1 MEPVKRLDRLWAKLI
16 DNFLLGVSGIVAA
29 ILIPGLKGSSLLIP
43 FLGLLA
49 AALLGFFAYQ
59 VWLLTTRGQT
69 LGKKIMGLRIVKT
82 KDMSNG
88 GFVTN
93 VLLRA
98 GVGGVIS
105 VVPIV
110 GLIYGGADPL
120 FIFRDD
126 RRCLHDHIAGTC
138 VIKA

>member
-1 MEPVKRLDRLWAKLI
+1 MELAERLDRLWAKVI
-16 DNFLLGVSGIVAA
+16 DHALYAAAGIVAA
-29 ILIPGLKGSSLLIP
+29 ILIPGMKDSSLLIP

-49 AALLGFFAYQ
+49 ALLLGFFAYQ
-59 VWLLTTRGQT
+59 VWLLSTQGQT
-69 LGKKIMGLRIVKT
+69 LGKKVMGLRIVKT
-82 KDMSNG
+82 ADMSNG

-98 GVGGVIS
+98 VVGGVIS
-105 VVPIV
+105 VVPV
-110 GLIYGGADPL
+110 AGMIYAGADPL

>member
-1 MEPVKRLDRLWAKLI
+1 MELAGRLDRLWAKII
-16 DNFLLGVSGIVAA
+16 DNLIFAVAGIIAA
-29 ILIPGLKGSSLLIP
+29 ILIPGLQDSNLLLP
-43 FLGLLA
+43 VMGLLLA
-49 AALLGFFAYQ
+49 GLLLFFAYQ
-59 VWLLTTRGQT
+59 IWLLTTRGQT
-69 LGKKIMGLRIVKT
+69 LGKKLMGLRIVKT
-82 KDMSNG
+82 ADMSNG

-98 GVGGVIS
+98 FVSAAVTL
-105 VVPIV
+105 VPIF
-110 GLIYGGADPL
+110 GTLFALGDPL

>member
-1 MEPVKRLDRLWAKLI
+1 MELANRLDRLWAKVI
-16 DNFLLGVSGIVAA
+16 DHVLYAAAGIVAA
-29 ILIPGLKGSSLLIP
+29 VLIPGLKDSSLLIP

-49 AALLGFFAYQ
+49 ALLLGFFGYQ
-59 VWLLTTRGQT
+59 VWLLTTQGQT
-69 LGKKIMGLRIVKT
+69 LGKKVMGLRIVKT
-82 KDMSNG
+82 ADMSNG

-98 GVGGVIS
+98 VASAAVS
-105 VVPIV
+105 LVPIF
-110 GLIYGGADPL
+110 GTLFALADPL
-120 FIFRDD
+120 FVFRDD

>member
-1 MEPVKRLDRLWAKLI
+1 MELAERLDRLWAKVI
-16 DNFLLGVSGIVAA
+16 DNVLFATSGIVAA
-29 ILIPGLKGSSLLIP
+29 ILIPGLKDSSLLIP

-49 AALLGFFAYQ
+49 AGLLGFFAYQ

-69 LGKKIMGLRIVKT
+69 LGKKLMGLRIVKVS
-82 KDMSNG
+82 DMSNG

-98 GVGGVIS
+98 LASTVVAL
-105 VVPIV
+105 VPIF
-110 GLIYGGADPL
+110 GALFALADPL
-120 FIFRDD
+120 FVFRDD

>member
-1 MEPVKRLDRLWAKLI
+1 MELANRLDRLWAKVI
-16 DNFLLGVSGIVAA
+16 DHALYAAAGIVAA
-29 ILIPGLKGSSLLIP
+29 ILIPGLKDSNLLIP

-49 AALLGFFAYQ
+49 ALLLGFFAYQ
-59 VWLLTTRGQT
+59 VWLLTTQGQT
-69 LGKKIMGLRIVKT
+69 LGKKVMGLRIVKT
-82 KDMSNG
+82 SDMSNG

-98 GVGGVIS
+98 VASAAVS
-105 VVPIV
+105 LVPIF
-110 GLIYGGADPL
+110 GTLFALADPL
-120 FIFRDD
+120 FLFRDD

>member
-1 MEPVKRLDRLWAKLI
+1 MELAERLDRLWAKVI
-16 DNFLLGVSGIVAA
+16 DHVLYAAAGIVAA
-29 ILIPGLKGSSLLIP
+29 VLIPGLKDSNLLIP

-49 AALLGFFAYQ
+49 AALLGFFIFQ

-69 LGKKIMGLRIVKT
+69 LGKKLMGLRIVKT
-82 KDMSNG
+82 SDMSNG

-98 GVGGVIS
+98 LASTAVTL
-105 VVPIV
+105 VPIF
-110 GLIYGGADPL
+110 GTLFAMADPL

-126 RRCLHDHIAGTC
+126 RRCVHDHIAGTC